1 MKEELDAKKAMRE
14 SRLLQEV
21 LFEIPQGFTQ
31 SKGMTQTF
39 Y

>member
-1 MKEELDAKKAMRE
+1 MQEELDAKKAMRE

-21 LFEIPQGFTQ
+21 LSGIPQGFTH